1 MVCQTL
7 LPRAD
12 GPGRAVA
19 VELMVATP
27 AIRNLV
33 REGKTHQIHTSMQAG
48 ASLGMQSMDQHL
60 AELVKAG
67 TVGFDDAVEMCHSY
81 EEFNRLCG
89 RAGRA

>member
-60 AELVKAG
+60 AEP
-67 TVGFDDAVEMCHSY
+67 
-81 EEFNRLCG
+81 RQG
-89 RAGRA
+89 RHRRF